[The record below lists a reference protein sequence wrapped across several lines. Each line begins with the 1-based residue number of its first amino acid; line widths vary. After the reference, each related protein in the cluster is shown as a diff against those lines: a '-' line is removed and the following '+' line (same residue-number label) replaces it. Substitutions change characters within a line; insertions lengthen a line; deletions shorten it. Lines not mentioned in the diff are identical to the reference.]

1 MNRNDSKMRALLSH
15 CFVIIQH
22 CIIIAHD
29 HIILNH
35 VKITSSATHSSI
47 LPPPLLQR
55 QLSLCLRTARTAPG
69 AVPGHRS
76 PPIPG
81 LMPPIYIPPL
91 QMVPP
96 IMPPHPSQLTTPTLP
111 PRPLSSSFTPLRM
124 SRRLLQHRSGNAV
137 KSDPS
142 NAFDCAIK
150 MGQKMGQ
157 EGLYV
162 EGKECLRD
170 DNAPL
175 MVIVLYY

>member
-29 HIILNH
+29 HIIPNH
-35 VKITSSATHSSI
+35 VEITSSATHSPI
-47 LPPPLLQR
+47 LPPPLQR
-55 QLSLCLRTARTAPG
+55 QLSLCLHTARAAPG

-96 IMPPHPSQLTTPTLP
+96 IMPPHPSQLTSPTLP
-111 PRPLSSSFTPLRM
+111 PPPLSSSFTPSRM

-137 KSDPS
+137 KLDPS

-150 MGQKMGQ
+150 MGQ
-157 EGLYV
+157 EGLCGG
-162 EGKECLRD
+162 EG
-170 DNAPL
+170 
-175 MVIVLYY
+175 VLEG